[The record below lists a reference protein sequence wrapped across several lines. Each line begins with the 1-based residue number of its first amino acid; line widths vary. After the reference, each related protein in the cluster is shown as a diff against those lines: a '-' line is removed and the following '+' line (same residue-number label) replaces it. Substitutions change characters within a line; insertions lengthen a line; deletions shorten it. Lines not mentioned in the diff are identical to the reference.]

1 VTPFDHS
8 LIRESFHRHASEYDT
23 RVVVQKRV
31 TARLAALLDAEV
43 ASPRRLLDVG
53 CGTGNLLALLR
64 ARYAS
69 AELTGLDLAPGMLAS
84 AREKL
89 GDDPLVTLV
98 EGDAERL
105 LFPADSFDVVVS
117 TSTYQWL
124 DDLPAA
130 FRQVFRVLRPGGLFR
145 FALFSEGTLRELRD
159 SYAEAER
166 SCGFTPGERTHR
178 FRSLRDVSAAL
189 EAAGFDA
196 AEVTSEEEREWYPT
210 VPDVLRAV
218 RGIGA
223 GTAAAPVSRG
233 LGERRV
239 MLRMMEIYHER
250 FGTGSGVPATYSV
263 VYGRGIR
270 PD

>member
-1 VTPFDHS
+1 VTPVDHR
-8 LIRESFHRHASEYDT
+8 LIRESFHRHSSEYDT

-31 TARLAALLDAEV
+31 TARLAALLDAEGIE
-43 ASPRRLLDVG
+43 PRRLLDVG

-64 ARYAS
+64 ARYTS
-69 AELTGLDLAPGMLAS
+69 AELTGLDLAPGMVAS

-89 GDDPLVTLV
+89 GDDPLVALV

-105 LFPADSFDVVVS
+105 PFTAGSFDVVVS

-130 FRQVFRVLRPGGLFR
+130 FRQVFRVLRPGGVVR
-145 FALFSEGTLRELRD
+145 FALFGEGTLRELRE
-159 SYAEAER
+159 SYAEAEQI
-166 SCGFTPGERTHR
+166 CGFTPGERTHR
-178 FRSLRDVSAAL
+178 FRSLNAVSAAL
-189 EAAGFDA
+189 ETAGFHA
-196 AEVTSEEEREWYPT
+196 AEVAAEDEQEWYPE
-210 VPDVLRAV
+210 VRDVLRAV

-239 MLRMMEIYHER
+239 MLRMMEIYRESY
-250 FGTGSGVPATYSV
+250 GTENGVPATYDV

-270 PD
+270 RS